1 MMSEYVGPMGLANQQ
16 IRDAFDEFAAE
27 RLARRRLPALLH
39 RTDGMLTELES
50 LNLMRVRRAPASWR
64 SDLTTLVADLPFEYE
79 PRIKPHA
86 SPTAA
91 IDLVFDIQ
99 PRLFRL
105 MYGAESDDDLLEV
118 AS

>member
-1 MMSEYVGPMGLANQQ
+1 MSEYAGPMGLANQQ

-39 RTDGMLTELES
+39 RTDAMLTELET
-50 LNLMRVRRAPASWR
+50 LNLMQVSRAPASWR
-64 SDLTTLVADLPFEYE
+64 SELAALIADLPFEYE
-79 PRIKPHA
+79 RRIRPHA

-99 PRLFRL
+99 ARLFRL
-105 MYGAESDDDLLEV
+105 MFGTEADDDLLGV
-118 AS
+118 A

>member
-1 MMSEYVGPMGLANQQ
+1 MMSEYAGPMGLANQQ

-27 RLARRRLPALLH
+27 RFARLRLPALLQ
-39 RTDGMLTELES
+39 RTDAMLTELEAF
-50 LNLMRVRRAPASWR
+50 NLMKVRRSE
-64 SDLTTLVADLPFEYE
+64 LTALVADLPFEYE

-99 PRLFRL
+99 ARLFRL
-105 MYGAESDDDLLEV
+105 MFGTESDADLLEV